1 VTAVAASDDRDPPAT
16 VGPGR
21 FARSRRH
28 SRPGGEEGAP
38 EAVAP
43 FEVRPATSLRGE
55 LHLPGDKSI
64 AHRAL
69 LFNSLGDGEAEVAIR
84 HPGADVRSTAG
95 ALATLGALE
104 STTIGGTGIARYR
117 VRGPL
122 PERGGE
128 TIDCGNSGTSMRL
141 LAGALAGRPGT
152 VTLVGDGS
160 LSARPM
166 ERVAAPLRAMGAR
179 VETTDGHAPLRI
191 SGGQLRAIDH
201 RLPVASAQV
210 LGAITI
216 AALAADGRTRIESS
230 GPTRDHTE
238 RLLAWLGAPV
248 RRDGLITTIDGPA
261 RFDARSIMVPG
272 DVSSAAAWLV
282 AGALHPD
289 AELRIRGVALN
300 PSRLA
305 IVAVLQDMGADITLR
320 PGRVAGPEPAGD
332 IMVRGGRQLRAVDLA
347 GSRVAEL
354 IDELPLLG
362 VAMAAADGTSEL
374 RDAAEL
380 RVKESDRIALVVQ
393 GLRAIGAEAEELP
406 DGWRVRRGGAREASI
421 ETRGDHR
428 IAMAFAIAATCGVA
442 RSVTLDDSGCVDV
455 SYPGFWSD
463 LARVTR
469 SGR

>member
-1 VTAVAASDDRDPPAT
+1 VT

-28 SRPGGEEGAP
+28 SRPGAEEGVP

-55 LHLPGDKSI
+55 LRLPGDKSI

-69 LFNSLGDGEAEVAIR
+69 LFNALGEGEAEVSIR
-84 HPGADVRSTAG
+84 HPGADVRSTAR

-104 STTIGGTGIARYR
+104 STTSGATGVARYR
-117 VRGPL
+117 VRGPV

-128 TIDCGNSGTSMRL
+128 TLDCGNSGTSMRL
-141 LAGALAGRPGT
+141 LAGALAGRSGA
-152 VTLVGDGS
+152 VTLIGDES

-166 ERVAAPLRAMGAR
+166 ERVATPLRAMDAQ
-179 VETTDGHAPLRI
+179 VETTDGHAPMRI
-191 SGGQLRAIDH
+191 RGHRPLRAIEH
-201 RLPVASAQV
+201 SLPVASAQV

-216 AALAADGRTRIESS
+216 AALSADGRTTIESP

-248 RRDGLITTIDGPA
+248 RRDGLVTTIEGPA

-282 AGALHPD
+282 AGALHHD

-305 IVAVLQDMGADITLR
+305 IVVVLQEMGADITLR
-320 PGRVAGPEPAGD
+320 PGRIAGPEPAGD
-332 IMVRGGRQLRAVDLA
+332 IIVRGGRQLRAVDLA

-362 VAMAAADGTSEL
+362 VAMAAGDGTSEL
-374 RDAAEL
+374 RDAGEL

-393 GLRAIGAEAEELP
+393 GLRSIGAEAEELP
-406 DGWRVRRGGAREASI
+406 DGWRVRRGVARGASI

-442 RSVTLDDSGCVDV
+442 RSVTLDDAGCVDV
-455 SYPGFWSD
+455 SYPGFWTD

-469 SGR
+469 SER